1 MGRYSSKKRKG
12 TRKQSFKNRKRLKKG
27 GSDGDENKDAPPTT
41 TDATT
46 TDNTDQNAADNAQA
60 VEQQVDNTDQNAAA
74 PTTTDNTDQNA
85 AAPTTTDNTDQ
96 NAAAGDAQTGDAQTD
111 ANVNAT
117 GTEGE
122 NKKDDAENAPV
133 EDANE
138 TGNEDAGQDW
148 KEGLTQ
154 EAVEQAEQKVV
165 DIEQQAKDS
174 GGVLDKKTIDDLVNQ
189 LENTE
194 GVPAWAKALARTG
207 GEILKNNPALANKLT
222 SMGLK
227 IIENADVSGATVNT
241 GAPGAPNAGTGAPG
255 TNTGA
260 AAPGGPYTADDA
272 GYKKFLEDVQKDP
285 GEILKKVVYVNDGM
299 PPGQIFLKQNGTWTV
314 PE

>member
-12 TRKQSFKNRKRLKKG
+12 TRKQSFKNRKRVKKG
-27 GSDGDENKDAPPTT
+27 GDNHENKDAPPATDAAATDAPPATDAAT
-41 TDATT
+41 TDA
-46 TDNTDQNAADNAQA
+46 
-60 VEQQVDNTDQNAAA
+60 
-74 PTTTDNTDQNA
+74 
-85 AAPTTTDNTDQ
+85 TTTDNTDQ
-96 NAAAGDAQTGDAQTD
+96 NAAAGDAQTAEQQVDNTAENAQTGEQQADNTAENAQTD

-154 EAVEQAEQKVV
+154 EAVKQAEQKVV
-165 DIEQQAKDS
+165 DIEQQANES
-174 GGVLDKKTIDDLVNQ
+174 GVLNEKTIDDLVSQ
-189 LENTE
+189 LENAE
-194 GVPAWAKALARTG
+194 GVPGWAKLLARTG
-207 GEILKNNPALANKLT
+207 GEILAKNPDLANKLA

-227 IIENADVSGATVNT
+227 IIGNADVSMGPGSAS
-241 GAPGAPNAGTGAPG
+241 APGAPNAGTGAPG

-260 AAPGGPYTADDA
+260 AAPEGSYTADDA
-272 GYKKFLEDVQKDP
+272 GYQKFLKDVQANP
-285 GEILKKVVYVNDGM
+285 SEILKKVVYVNDEM
-299 PPGQIFLKQNGTWTV
+299 PPGQIFLNKNGTWTV